1 MIGENY
7 AAVDLGSNAARFIVK
22 SVVPHADGS
31 LQSVTLLYLRV
42 PIRLGDDVFIKGKIS
57 EEKETEL
64 LQMFKAVCHLLK
76 LCNVS
81 CFRACA
87 TSSMREAKNG
97 KEVVKHIHAKTG
109 LTLDIISGKEEAELL
124 SSHRSAPVGDDYYM
138 YVDVG
143 GGSTEL
149 SLLHGGDV
157 IESRSFPIGTV
168 RMLLNAVRDGVGEEL
183 ELELTDLRKKYPAI
197 HLVGSGGNIEKYYR
211 LADSKDKINKQLPI
225 SSLKSTYEE
234 LKNLSIEERIARYSL
249 KRDRADVI
257 IPAGTIFLTVAKC
270 VGAQSIMVPMYGLVD
285 GIIAQL
291 VRNNWKTGNPILN
304 LGD

>member
-1 MIGENY
+1 M
-7 AAVDLGSNAARFIVK
+7 FQ
-22 SVVPHADGS
+22 S
-31 LQSVTLLYLRV
+31 L
-42 PIRLGDDVFIKGKIS
+42 
-57 EEKETEL
+57 
-64 LQMFKAVCHLLK
+64 CHL
-76 LCNVS
+76 VDARS
-81 CFRACA
+81 
-87 TSSMREAKNG
+87 KNG

-149 SLLHGGDV
+149 SLLHGGEV

-168 RMLLNAVRDGVGEEL
+168 RMLLNAVRDGVGGEEL
-183 ELELTDLRKKYPAI
+183 ERELTDLRKKYPAI